1 MIEDN
6 DEDDHAETKFFD
18 EVIVG
23 QRRGT
28 RSQMGGAMLTNNGGY
43 GAEHPSKRRKHEDD
57 DFRSE
62 SGIIHDTDPL
72 GFAIGASA
80 HLGAGGGN
88 RVTRQRAQ
96 Q

>member
-1 MIEDN
+1 MIVFDPSKNGLDN
-6 DEDDHAETKFFD
+6 
-18 EVIVG
+18 VG
-23 QRRGT
+23 YK
-28 RSQMGGAMLTNNGGY
+28 MGGAMLTNNGGY